1 MFSIIIPT
9 FNRNQQLLTAL
20 NQIEKQSFR
29 EFEVII
35 IDDASE
41 DKYEINEGLYSFN
54 INYYRQSINTGPAG
68 ARNLGVRLANY
79 NWILFL
85 DDDDLFHSNKLMVL
99 NNYII
104 NNDVD
109 FVYHK
114 ACIHMVNEGVS
125 YITSQSDIK
134 YITDSP
140 QQQILKGNFIGGP
153 PNFAI
158 KKDIFNRLN
167 GFSQGI
173 RAIEDYEF
181 LIRMVNIIDK
191 KRFLF
196 INEVLTSCFYTTKV
210 VSVSK
215 NIDNLNSACN
225 YINSHH
231 INENDKSKHNFE
243 LSKALMMA
251 HSSLMNLKRISSYY
265 YMKAGFLDFSLKYLA
280 SGIVCLISPVLLI
293 KIRGGFNND
302 D

>member
-9 FNRNQQLLTAL
+9 FNRNQQLLIAL
-20 NQIEKQSFR
+20 NKLEKQSFR
-29 EFEVII
+29 NFEVII

-41 DKYEINEGLYSFN
+41 DKYEINEALYSFSVN
-54 INYYRQSINTGPAG
+54 FYRQSTNTGPAG
-68 ARNLGVRLANY
+68 ARNFGVSLASY
-79 NWILFL
+79 DWILFL
-85 DDDDLFHSNKLMVL
+85 DDDDFFYSNKLMVL
-99 NNYII
+99 NNYIV

-134 YITDSP
+134 HVIDSP

-158 KKDIFNRLN
+158 KKSLFNKLK
-167 GFSQGI
+167 GFSQSI

-191 KRFLF
+191 NRVAF
-196 INEVLTSCFYTTKV
+196 IDEVLTSCFYATKA

-225 YINSHH
+225 YINTYH
-231 INENDKSKHNFE
+231 INENSQSKQSFE
-243 LSKALMMA
+243 LSRTLMMA
-251 HSSLMNLKRISSYY
+251 HSLLMNLKRVSSCYY
-265 YMKAGFLDFSLKYLA
+265 IKAGFLTLSLKYFI
-280 SGIVCLISPVLLI
+280 SGVICLISPVLLI
-293 KIRGGFNND
+293 KIRGGFNNND
-302 D
+302 